1 MRQSIK
7 TNGCLSEFELVDIP
21 DGMFGRGGCVLQ
33 QFRIRDIVELKAIN
47 GNTVDT
53 RRLSEET
60 PWGEFNFCA
69 GKSAGMSAVLCVNE
83 LSRRYAENKFWQ
95 TLQFHIARKF
105 RSQPKM

>member
-21 DGMFGRGGCVLQ
+21 EGMFGRGGCVLKQ
-33 QFRIRDIVELKAIN
+33 LRVGDIVELKAIN
-47 GNTVDT
+47 GNTVDA

-69 GKSAGMSAVLCVNE
+69 GKSAGMSAVLCANE
-83 LSRRYAENKFWQ
+83 LSGRYTENEFRQ
-95 TLQFHIARKF
+95 ALQFHIARKF